1 MHKTVPNLG
10 PVLGSQKNAV
20 NVDNT
25 KTVIAQLPA
34 WLPSFK
40 PVQAKVSAQLLRTLV
55 SLFIFITM

>member
-10 PVLGSQKNAV
+10 PVLGSRKHAV

-25 KTVIAQLPA
+25 KTVIAQLSA

-40 PVQAKVSAQLLRTLV
+40 PVQAKVSAQL
-55 SLFIFITM
+55 